1 MMNPISFHLKTDD
14 PRLAALSAADARMG
28 ALIALIGE
36 IQTAPQGPH
45 FASLARS
52 IISQQISV
60 KAAAT
65 IRGRVLELAGEL
77 TPSALSAVNDEA
89 LRGAGLSASKLA
101 YLRDLSGKVLSGEVV
116 LERLHE
122 MGNAEVIQVLTSIK
136 GIGKW
141 TAEMFLI
148 FGLGREDV
156 VSVGDA
162 GLQRSAKWLYQLE
175 ERADRKY
182 LQQVMGS
189 WSPYG
194 SIASLYLWEAI
205 NAGHVDSGHT
215 LDQLLDPLLYKQQ
228 H

>member
-1 MMNPISFHLKTDD
+1 MKPMAFHLQADD

-28 ALIALIGE
+28 ALISLIGE
-36 IQTAPQGPH
+36 IQTTPQGPH
-45 FASLARS
+45 FSSLARS

-77 TPSALSAVNDEA
+77 SPAALSAVNDEA
-89 LRGAGLSASKLA
+89 LREAGLSASKVA
-101 YLRDLSGKVLSGEVV
+101 YLRDLSSKVLSSEVV
-116 LERLHE
+116 FERLYE
-122 MGNAEVIQVLTSIK
+122 MSDSEVIQSLTSVK

-156 VSVGDA
+156 VSIGDA
-162 GLQRSAKWLYQLE
+162 GLQRAAKWLYNLE
-175 ERADRKY
+175 ERSDRKY
-182 LQQVMGS
+182 LQQAMNL

-205 NAGHVDSGHT
+205 NIGHVDSGQT
-215 LDQLLDPLLYKQQ
+215 LDQLLSE
-228 H
+228 

>member
-1 MMNPISFHLKTDD
+1 MKPITFHLQLDD
-14 PRLAALSAADARMG
+14 DRLAALSAADARMG
-28 ALIALIGE
+28 ALISLIGE
-36 IQTAPQGPH
+36 IMTTPQGPH

-77 TPSALSAVNDEA
+77 SPAALSSVSDEA
-89 LRGAGLSASKLA
+89 LRGAGLSASKVV
-101 YLRDLSGKVLSGEVV
+101 YLRDLSCKVLAGEVV
-116 LERLHE
+116 LEQLHD
-122 MGNAEVIQVLTSIK
+122 MSDSEVVQALTSIK

-148 FGLGREDV
+148 FGLGRENV
-156 VSVGDA
+156 VSTGDA
-162 GLQRSAKWLYQLE
+162 GLQRAARWLYNLE

-182 LQQVMGS
+182 LQQVMGL

-194 SIASLYLWEAI
+194 SIASLYLWEGI
-205 NAGHVDSGHT
+205 NAGHVDSGQT
-215 LDQLLDPLLYKQQ
+215 LDQLLSK
-228 H
+228 